1 MIRLTIVIPA
11 YNAEPYLTEL
21 LDCLSPQITDEV
33 EVIVIDD
40 GSRQQVMTDHKW
52 CKVIR
57 QKNQG
62 CSTARNVGIDKAQ
75 GEYISFIDA
84 DDLVSKDFVKKILEK
99 TKSHKYEVIEFSWKS
114 LTPNMWNLSHK
125 LQSDID
131 RLPNP
136 SVCTRVFKRS
146 FIGDT
151 RFNVKKDSTEDED
164 FSRKL
169 GYLGHEREIYVGV
182 ITDFMYFYRD
192 DVPMSKTKRYA
203 EGLMNTKRVIYY
215 YDHVDADRT
224 DILEAIKE
232 DDEVNEVYLMTR
244 RCDIPGID
252 RWCQIIPPT
261 STWAHIAKGEKTDR
275 IVVRKPPVRTQV
287 VIYRK
292 HINTVGGLRTFT
304 RQFIEEL
311 SDKYDITI
319 LCRTCDEASYAEF
332 TPKVRVI
339 ADTIRKASDGRL
351 IPIDTGGSGQ
361 PIVCDS
367 LVVLSMLD
375 ALPTNVISG
384 KIIRMVHTCKTQ
396 SDWEVPND
404 YDELIWV
411 SDTSRRSFKGEDG
424 IVLHNMIKAP
434 DQKALILVSATRFPA
449 PDKGDIERRMRR
461 LSKMLT
467 EAAVPHVW
475 LNFSDGALPD
485 PPKYFYNMGPSEQM
499 PQIIKSADYLVAL
512 SDSECWSYACLEA
525 LTSGTALICTPF
537 PSTQEMGVIDGV
549 NAHVVP
555 FDMEFDVRKLLK
567 VPEFTY
573 EYDNKAIAKEWI
585 KILGNT
591 KPRKDYRPDRMVLIE
606 VLQDYTDVM
615 QNRVM
620 ATGTVYQVTEA
631 RARQIQ
637 SSLPG
642 YIRIVGEKT

>member
-11 YNAEPYLTEL
+11 YNAEPYLSEL

-33 EVIVIDD
+33 EVIVVDD
-40 GSRQQVMTDHKW
+40 GSRQQVSTDHKW

-62 CSTARNVGIDKAQ
+62 CSKARNVGIDKAQ

-84 DDLVSKDFVKKILEK
+84 DDLVSKDFVHNILEK
-99 TKSHKYEVIEFSWKS
+99 TKSHKYEVLEFSWKS
-114 LTPNMWNLSHK
+114 LTTKMWNLTRK
-125 LQSDID
+125 LEGDQD

-136 SVCTRVFKRS
+136 SVCTRAFKKS

-151 RFNVKKDSTEDED
+151 RFNLKKDSTEDED

-169 GYLGHEREIYVGV
+169 GYLGHEKEIDVGV
-182 ITDFMYFYRD
+182 IPDFMYYYRD
-192 DVPMSKTKRYA
+192 DVPMSKTKKYA
-203 EGLMNTKRVIYY
+203 KGLMNTKKVIYY
-215 YDHVDADRT
+215 FDHVAADRT
-224 DILEAIKE
+224 DILEQIKQ
-232 DDEVNEVYLMTR
+232 DDEVNEVFLMTN

-252 RWCQIIPPT
+252 RWCQVIKPR
-261 STWAHIAKGEKTDR
+261 SDWAHIIKGEKTDR
-275 IVVRKPPVRTQV
+275 ITLRRPPLRTQV
-287 VIYRK
+287 VIYRR
-292 HINTVGGLRTFT
+292 HINTVGGLRTFI

-311 SDKYDITI
+311 SDKYDITL

-339 ADTIRKASDGRL
+339 ADTIRRAADGRL
-351 IPIDTGGSGQ
+351 IPIDAGGSAQ

-375 ALPTNVISG
+375 ALPTNVMAD

-396 SDWEVPND
+396 SDWEVPKD

-434 DQKALILVSATRFPA
+434 EQKALVLVSATRFPA

-461 LSKMLT
+461 LAKMLGD
-467 EAAVPHVW
+467 AGIPHIW

-485 PPKYFYNMGPSEQM
+485 PPKHFYNMGASEQM
-499 PQIIKSADYLVAL
+499 PEIIKAADYLVSL
-512 SDSECWSYACLEA
+512 SDSECWSYSCLEA
-525 LTSGTALICTPF
+525 LTAGTALICTGF
-537 PSTQEMGVIDGV
+537 PSTVEMGIKDGV

-555 FDMEFDVRKLLK
+555 FDMDFDVKKLLQ

-573 EYDNKAIAKEWI
+573 DYDNEAIRKEWVR
-585 KILGNT
+585 ILGDT
-591 KPRKDYRPDRMVLIE
+591 KPKKDYKPDKIVLVE
-606 VLQDYTDVM
+606 VLEEFRDTLLDKIMPV
-615 QNRVM
+615 
-620 ATGTVYQVTEA
+620 GTVYQMMEA
-631 RARQIQ
+631 RARHIVATQPR
-637 SSLPG
+637 LL
-642 YIRIVGEKT
+642 RIVGG